1 MIDLIP
7 DSNSNQPNNYRYDLV
22 QLEAD
27 ALNSYFRLR
36 ASDNSE
42 HRADF
47 FTKLYDLC
55 FAVADISKDRKP
67 FTDPEV
73 PAQDCATYVFERV
86 VISKQLELLPKGE
99 YDKFPLQH
107 YIRLSMKR
115 YLINPELSGRMLL
128 SDEEFGKL
136 ASELDYT
143 DNPDTLI
150 IHKSIAKTVFNDL
163 CIIYTPEEIS
173 RLYPIARESIINRI
187 PPRNIKI
194 PEIKD
199 FVLVYTTIVRKR
211 FRNASKIFSHDVKD
225 SNISRI
231 LHTCLSSSFFL
242 TMLLESDIIENP
254 LLYSLDIESIM
265 RLIETSGGTVVK
277 IPVKEKLNSLLVSMN
292 IATDMVM
299 NGTDFV
305 EAMTRVKAES
315 HIKCTTNPSLFRLV
329 ELALLAIDLERN
341 DKYSEATFD
350 TLSATAK
357 LAADYTQTL
366 SEKGSTDAVTID
378 KFLQLSGH
386 ISKITENIIK
396 LQTFIRRQ
404 AELRKREELLQ
415 NPIPLSEADN
425 NESQNENPEE

>member
-1 MIDLIP
+1 MIDQIP
-7 DSNSNQPNNYRYDLV
+7 DSNGSQPTNYRYDLV

-36 ASDNSE
+36 ECDTSDN
-42 HRADF
+42 RTDF

-86 VISKQLELLPKGE
+86 VISKHLELLPKDDF
-99 YDKFPLQH
+99 DKFPLQH

-128 SDEEFGKL
+128 SDDEFAKL
-136 ASELDYT
+136 ATVLDYT
-143 DNPDTLI
+143 YTENNDNSI
-150 IHKSIAKTVFNDL
+150 IQKSVAKTVFDDL
-163 CIIYTPEEIS
+163 CIIYTPEDIQ
-173 RLYPIARESIINRI
+173 RLYPIAREAIINRI
-187 PPRNIKI
+187 HPRNIQI

-199 FVLVYTTIVRKR
+199 FVLVYTTVVRKR
-211 FRNASKIFSHDVKD
+211 FRNASKIFSADLKD

-242 TMLLESDIIENP
+242 TMLLESEIIENP

-265 RLIETSGGTVVK
+265 RLIETSGGTVIK

-305 EAMTRVKAES
+305 EAMSKVKAES

-329 ELALLAIDLERN
+329 ELALLAIDLER
-341 DKYSEATFD
+341 DDRYSESTFD

-357 LAADYTQTL
+357 LAADYTQAL
-366 SEKGSTDAVTID
+366 SDKQSLDAVTVD

-396 LQTFIRRQ
+396 LQTFIRRR
-404 AELRKREELLQ
+404 AEMKKREELLQ
-415 NPIPLSEADN
+415 NESIPLP
-425 NESQNENPEE
+425 ESDLTRDE